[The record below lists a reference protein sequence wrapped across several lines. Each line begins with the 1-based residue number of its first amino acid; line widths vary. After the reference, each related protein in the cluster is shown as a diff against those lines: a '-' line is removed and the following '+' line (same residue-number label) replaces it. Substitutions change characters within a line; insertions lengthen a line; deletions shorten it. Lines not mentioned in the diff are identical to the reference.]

1 MSLMDRNGGLRVQ
14 YMGVRVDPDEM
25 RRDLR
30 ALFPGGGR

>member
-1 MSLMDRNGGLRVQ
+1 MSLVDRNGRLRVQ

-30 ALFPGGGR
+30 SLVREGGR